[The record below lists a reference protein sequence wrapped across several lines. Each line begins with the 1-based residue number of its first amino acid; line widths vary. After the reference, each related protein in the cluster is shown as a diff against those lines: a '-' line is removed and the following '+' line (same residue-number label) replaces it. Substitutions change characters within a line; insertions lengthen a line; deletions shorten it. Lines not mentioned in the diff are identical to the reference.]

1 LKTINL
7 RLFTNPFR
15 PSQLAENT
23 KRILNEIVA
32 WTLKTDQTHNAALR
46 GECRLNQVSA
56 DLFTTK
62 THRILKM
69 PRGMNPS

>member
-32 WTLKTDQTHNAALR
+32 WTLKTDQTHNALLR
-46 GECRLNQVSA
+46 GEQCTAKVTAHQLNHKK
-56 DLFTTK
+56 D
-62 THRILKM
+62 RMPKM
-69 PRGMNPS
+69 PRIANPA